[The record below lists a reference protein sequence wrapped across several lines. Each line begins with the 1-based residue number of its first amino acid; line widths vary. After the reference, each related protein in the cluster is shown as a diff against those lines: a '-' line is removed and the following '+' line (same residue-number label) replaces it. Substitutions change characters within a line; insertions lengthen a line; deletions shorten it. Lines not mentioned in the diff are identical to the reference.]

1 MGQGAKDISSEFQT
15 KISDQFAALGVK
27 DGFIFLTGISNY
39 ITKILNELIGNS
51 YVEIAKQLRNDELR
65 IDDVDIYVAKIIHV
79 LQIENKAPDDLDKT
93 TQDLFELIDQLEKDR
108 INRIGK
114 SPEQVKILVQQYL
127 SNLKDYVE
135 E

>member
-1 MGQGAKDISSEFQT
+1 MGQGAKDISSDFQT
-15 KISDQFAALGVK
+15 RISDQFAALGVN

-65 IDDVDIYVAKIIHV
+65 IDDVHIYVAKIIHV
-79 LQIENKAPDDLDKT
+79 LQIENKAPDDMDKI

>member
-1 MGQGAKDISSEFQT
+1 MGQRANEISSEFQT
-15 KISDQFAALGVK
+15 KISDQFAAMDIN

-39 ITKILNELIGNS
+39 ITKVLNELIGNS

-65 IDDVDIYVAKIIHV
+65 IDDVHKYVAKIIHV
-79 LQIENKAPDDLDKT
+79 LQVENKAPDNLNKT

-127 SNLKDYVE
+127 TNLKDFVVE
-135 E
+135 